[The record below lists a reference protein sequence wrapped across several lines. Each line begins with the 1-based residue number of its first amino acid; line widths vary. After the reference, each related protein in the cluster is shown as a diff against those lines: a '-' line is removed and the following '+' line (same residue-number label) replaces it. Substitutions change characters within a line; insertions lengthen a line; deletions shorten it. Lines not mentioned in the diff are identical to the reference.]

1 MYKLPF
7 YIGNFMACFVPG
19 PERRHRVRGWV
30 NVILYY
36 IPIKML
42 IRRAYGVPVKKIKF
56 VRQITLNRMA
66 CVVNDKYYVKVFRN
80 VSQKQVANYK
90 YLLDFIRSKVHVN
103 IPKIYVA
110 KHIPMYVCEKLPGR
124 GIYSF
129 NKSDVLK
136 HESEIKKQVFDV
148 IKSLQ
153 KIPFDSII
161 DNERY
166 KFSMQPQRAKE
177 KPYHKDISVLAHFDL
192 NETNILFDD
201 KYNIISIIDWDSLSM
216 AKNPNTDKE
225 IFLKYWTRYKT
236 LPTPK

>member
-1 MYKLPF
+1 MYKSPF
-7 YIGNFMACFVPG
+7 YIGNFISCFVPG
-19 PERRHRVRGWV
+19 SERRHRVRGWV
-30 NVILYY
+30 NVVLYY

-42 IRRAYGVPVKKIKF
+42 IRRVYGVPVKKIKF

-90 YLLDFIRSKVHVN
+90 YLLDFIRSKVNVN

-110 KHIPMYVCEKLPGR
+110 KHN
-124 GIYSF
+124 SF